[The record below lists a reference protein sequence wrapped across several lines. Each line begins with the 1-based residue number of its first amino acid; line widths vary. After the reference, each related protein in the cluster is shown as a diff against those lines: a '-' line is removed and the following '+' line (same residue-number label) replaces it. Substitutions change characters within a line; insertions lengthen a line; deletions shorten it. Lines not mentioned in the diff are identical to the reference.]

1 MPTNANAERPEW
13 NYCHS
18 RRSVHNVLEATAKEG
33 GKEWGK
39 SRVTGGS
46 SKACLHMQRHT
57 GVETTPSHKAGWAYG
72 LHFTDINIYIS

>member
-18 RRSVHNVLEATAKEG
+18 RRSVHNVLEASGQRGEGKKKCSWGFVASVFAYAKAHG
-33 GKEWGK
+33 L
-39 SRVTGGS
+39 V
-46 SKACLHMQRHT
+46 
-57 GVETTPSHKAGWAYG
+57 GVTTPSHKAGWAYG